1 MLENRCCWV
10 DYQLIYPMGPRFH
23 HFNVNQGIV
32 HQNTIK
38 VEMMARLEVSVICLF
53 SVHRSGNAEYLQY
66 LLRAWCWIEI
76 NQRKKYFIGS
86 SFVAIMWLLLKEKNT
101 RCSYSR
107 AVSEAALCSKV
118 RRVAALW
125 DVELPGFHGGLS
137 TAINMC
143 WLKVIYDPR
152 HQEPIL

>member
-1 MLENRCCWV
+1 
-10 DYQLIYPMGPRFH
+10 MGPKFH
-23 HFNVNQGIV
+23 HFNVNRGIV
-32 HQNTIK
+32 DQNTIK
-38 VEMMARLEVSVICLF
+38 VEMMARLEAFVICPFLF
-53 SVHRSGNAEYLQY
+53 TGVAMPNYLQY
-66 LLRAWCWIEI
+66 LLRAWYWIEI

-86 SFVAIMWLLLKEKNT
+86 SFVAIMWLLWKEKNT

-125 DVELPGFHGGLS
+125 DVELPCFHGGLS